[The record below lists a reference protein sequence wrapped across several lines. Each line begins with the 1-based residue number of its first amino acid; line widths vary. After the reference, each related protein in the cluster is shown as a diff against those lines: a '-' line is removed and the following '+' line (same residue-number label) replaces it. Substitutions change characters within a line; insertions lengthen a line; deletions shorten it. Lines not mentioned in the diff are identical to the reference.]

1 MAYAKPLFESLA
13 IAPTIAIA
21 VAMTM
26 DTAEIQMVVNRPFE
40 IIKPILL
47 CMKDIFRSNEY
58 AKAKNRR
65 NNSNHTMRICIF
77 NRAKLIARRFRTKIT
92 DRTNETT
99 KRPNKPLSSGFPMTG
114 ERNSPKMVLVKL
126 KAKKNRQYR

>member
-1 MAYAKPLFESLA
+1 
-13 IAPTIAIA
+13 
-21 VAMTM
+21 
-26 DTAEIQMVVNRPFE
+26 MVVNRPFE

-77 NRAKLIARRFRTKIT
+77 NRAKLIASKLSTKIT

-99 KRPNKPLSSGFPMTG
+99 KRPNKPLSSGLPITG
-114 ERNSPKMVLVKL
+114 DRNSPKMVLVKL
-126 KAKKNRQYR
+126 KEKKINNTVIERPIRKAGLCSALSSITVSTNIPLSR